1 MKEAEAALSDVE
13 YVGEMT
19 PEQLDY
25 LELITSA
32 SKEEIMDQFTE
43 GFEELKQDIREVKV
57 IFNF

>member
-57 IFNF
+57 

>member
-1 MKEAEAALSDVE
+1 MSDVE
-13 YVGEMT
+13 YVSEMT
-19 PEQLDY
+19 QEQLDY
-25 LELITSA
+25 LELITSS

>member
-13 YVGEMT
+13 YVSEMT
-19 PEQLDY
+19 QEQLDY
-25 LELITSA
+25 LELITSS

-43 GFEELKQDIREVKV
+43 GFEELKQDIGEVKV